1 VQYVY
6 ELYEQRI
13 ADLQATPPP
22 PDWDG
27 VYAALMK

>member
-1 VQYVY
+1 
-6 ELYEQRI
+6 LRI

-27 VYAALMK
+27 LYAALMK